1 MMRKIHLIS
10 ISDPLIYEL
19 AVAIRDR
26 GYEVS
31 VSGEHVPEEMQAV
44 LDEKGIE
51 FYNNVIDECL
61 KYNIEPVVTMYHF
74 DLPYCLEEKGG
85 WLNRDTIDAF
95 VEYAEI
101 I

>member
-31 VSGEHVPEEMQAV
+31 VSGEHVPEEID
-44 LDEKGIE
+44 DEAWADITSRMS
-51 FYNNVIDECL
+51 F
-61 KYNIEPVVTMYHF
+61 
-74 DLPYCLEEKGG
+74 
-85 WLNRDTIDAF
+85 
-95 VEYAEI
+95 
-101 I
+101 